1 MLSHL
6 KKYDI
11 ILGSG
16 SPRRQELLKGL
27 DIDFRIE
34 LKETDETYPNDL
46 VGVAIPMHVAQLK
59 ADAYTLN
66 DNTLLIT
73 ADTIVWLEGKVY
85 GKPKDREDAKRILS
99 KLSGK
104 SHQVITGMCL
114 KTKERKRVFHVITEV
129 HFSRFTEEEIDYYL
143 DNYKP
148 YDKAGAYGVQEWIG
162 YIGVERI
169 EGSYY
174 NVMGLPIQRLYS
186 ELKNW
191 K

>member
-46 VGVAIPMHVAQLK
+46 VGQQFQCMWRSLK

-162 YIGVERI
+162 FIGVERI